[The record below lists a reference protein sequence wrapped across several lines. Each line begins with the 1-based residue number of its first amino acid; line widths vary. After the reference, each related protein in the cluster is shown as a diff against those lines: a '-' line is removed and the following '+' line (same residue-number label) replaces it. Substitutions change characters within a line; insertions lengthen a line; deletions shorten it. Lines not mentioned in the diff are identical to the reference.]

1 MPSNAHQSADDYL
14 APSLSQWQQQGRY
27 FDFHGRQVFW
37 QTAGNPKN
45 PVVLLI
51 HGFPSASWDWRHQW
65 QPLAEKYY
73 VITADM
79 PGFGFSDKSPARDY
93 SIKLQADM
101 FEALLST
108 QGITHCH
115 LVAHDYGDTVAQEL
129 LARQTETSLLT
140 LLSVQLLNGGLFP
153 ETHRPVL
160 AQKLLI
166 SPLGFIFARFFTEK
180 KLHKTFAHICKQ
192 PLAMEELSGLWQLHC
207 FNQGSRVMHKLIRY
221 MQERRRYRDRWV
233 NALAHTLL
241 PLQLINGA
249 DDPISG
255 KHMVHRYRELVTDKN
270 IVSLAGVGHYPQ
282 LEAPSAVT
290 AAICSFLREHA

>member
-1 MPSNAHQSADDYL
+1 MPVNAHNHPVESV
-14 APSLSQWQQQGRY
+14 APSLNQWQQQGHY
-27 FDFHGRQVFW
+27 FDFQGRQVFW
-37 QTAGNPKN
+37 QSAGDTQKPA
-45 PVVLLI
+45 VLLI

-65 QPLAEKYY
+65 LPLAEKYH

-101 FEALLST
+101 FEALMSA

-129 LARQTETSLLT
+129 LARQAEAPALT

-166 SPLGFIFARFFTEK
+166 SPLGSVFARFFSEN
-180 KLHKTFAHICKQ
+180 KLRNTFAHICKQ
-192 PLAMEELSGLWQLHC
+192 PLAEEELSGLWQLHC
-207 FNQGSRVMHKLIRY
+207 FNQGQRVLHKLIRY
-221 MQERRRYRDRWV
+221 MEERRRYRDRWV
-233 NALAHTLL
+233 NALAHTSL
-241 PLQLINGA
+241 PMQLINGA

-255 KHMVHRYRELVTDKN
+255 EHMVRRYRELVTDKH
-270 IVSLAGVGHYPQ
+270 IVSLAGIGHYPQ
-282 LEAPSAVT
+282 LEAAEQVT
-290 AAICSFLREHA
+290 VTLCRFLQEHA